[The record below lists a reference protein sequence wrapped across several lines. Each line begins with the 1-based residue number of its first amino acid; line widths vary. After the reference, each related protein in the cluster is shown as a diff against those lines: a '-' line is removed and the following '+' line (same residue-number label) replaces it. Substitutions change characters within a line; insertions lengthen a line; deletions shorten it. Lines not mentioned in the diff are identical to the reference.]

1 MSIVHVPW
9 RRPMDGRDPEEQNR
23 TATPLE
29 LFLDLCFVVAV
40 ATMGKAMH
48 HDIVDGVGF
57 GLVEYLFLFFALWWA
72 WVGYA
77 WFASAYDSGDVTFRL
92 VTFATMASVLVFSA
106 GIPAATG
113 HDHDVR
119 LVVVAYVAMRLLMV
133 PMWLRVARE
142 HPGGRRTALAYAGG
156 ISALQALWLA
166 WILVPHGPVQLLA
179 LGGLVA
185 AELVLPWYAERESG
199 IPFHPDHI
207 AERHHLFAIICLGEV
222 VLATSQAI
230 NGALEDGGF
239 SGNLVLVAT
248 ASLLLVFSMWWLY
261 FKRDMADTLR
271 EAMRVPFEYAHY
283 FVFGA
288 IAMVGV
294 SLGIIVDQ
302 IRHEDEVS
310 PWATVL
316 MLAGSACVYLL
327 GLTVVHAL
335 ADRRPQALANPL
347 LVGGLAMVLGVGGT
361 LVTDEIGVPVLL
373 VALVMVGAVV
383 HHQLAGRGG
392 GVVFEEKRPNA

>member
-1 MSIVHVPW
+1 MSLVPVPW
-9 RRPMDGRDPEEQNR
+9 RRPMDGRDPREQNR

-40 ATMGKAMH
+40 AAIGEAMH
-48 HDIVDGVGF
+48 HDIVHGVGF

-77 WFASAYDSGDVTFRL
+77 WFASAYDSGDVMFRL
-92 VTFATMASVLVFSA
+92 VTFATMATVLVFAA
-106 GIPAATG
+106 GTPAATG
-113 HDHDVR
+113 DDHDAR
-119 LVVVAYVAMRLLMV
+119 LVVAAYVVLRLLMV
-133 PMWLRVARE
+133 PMWLRVAHE
-142 HPGGRRTALAYAGG
+142 HEGGRRTALSYAVGV
-156 ISALQALWLA
+156 SAMQALWLG
-166 WILVPHGPVQLLA
+166 WLLVPDGLPQLLT
-179 LGGLVA
+179 LVA
-185 AELVLPWYAERESG
+185 LVVAEMALPWTAERGTS

-222 VLATSQAI
+222 VFATSQAI
-230 NGALEDGGF
+230 NGVLDDAGF
-239 SGNLVLVAT
+239 SGNLVLVAA

-261 FKRDMADTLR
+261 FKREMADTLR
-271 EAMRVPFEYAHY
+271 HALRLPFEYAHY

-294 SLGIIVDQ
+294 SLSIIVDQ

-316 MLAGSACVYLL
+316 MLAGSATVYLL
-327 GLTVVHAL
+327 ALASVHAL
-335 ADRRPQALANPL
+335 ADSRPQALLNPL

-361 LVTDEIGVPVLL
+361 RLTDEIGVPVLL
-373 VALVMVGAVV
+373 VALVLVGAVV
-383 HHQLAGRGG
+383 HHQLTGRGG
-392 GVVFEEKRPNA
+392 GVVFEETRPNA

>member
-48 HDIVDGVGF
+48 HDIVEGVGF

-113 HDHDVR
+113 HAHDVR
-119 LVVVAYVAMRLLMV
+119 LVVVAYVAMRLIMV
-133 PMWLRVARE
+133 PMWLRVANE
-142 HPGGRRTALAYAGG
+142 HEAGRRTAVSYAGG
-156 ISALQALWLA
+156 VSALQALWLA
-166 WILVPHGPVQLLA
+166 WLLVPHGLVQVLTLCA
-179 LGGLVA
+179 LVV
-185 AELVLPWYAERESG
+185 AELALPWYAEREAD
-199 IPFHPDHI
+199 IPFHPEHI

-230 NGALEDGGF
+230 NGALEEAGF

-261 FKRDMADTLR
+261 FKREMADTLR

-294 SLGIIVDQ
+294 SLSIIVDQ
-302 IRHEDEVS
+302 IRHRDDVS

-316 MLAGSACVYLL
+316 MLASSACVYLL

-335 ADRRPQALANPL
+335 ADRKPQALVSPL
-347 LVGGLAMVLGVGGT
+347 LVGGLAIGLGVGAT
-361 LVTDEIGVPVLL
+361 LLTDEIGLPVML
-373 VALVMVGAVV
+373 VALVLVGAVV
-383 HHQLAGRGG
+383 HHQLTGRG
-392 GVVFEEKRPNA
+392 GVVFEEERPNE